1 MKEIRAVVI
10 GLVVVL
16 LAAMA
21 IGYWRRPGREFHRV
35 RGYRVEISKNEGG
48 GSRRQVSFTV
58 PMSLVA
64 RMATLAP
71 VTDIGGGPND
81 RNDWNINATA
91 ILEAARQ
98 AAPGKPAI
106 ITQEHTRIEVTP
118 DGAAVEIVAKD
129 DWDKVVRLRMP
140 RALLEAFAGD
150 ARVSPRD
157 VLRKLDDMGPG
168 DVVSIHDRDADVTIT
183 AQAR

>member
-1 MKEIRAVVI
+1 MKEVRAVVV

-16 LAAMA
+16 LVAMA
-21 IGYWRRPGREFHRV
+21 ISRWRSPAREFHRV
-35 RGYRVEISKNEGG
+35 RGYRVEIRKQEN
-48 GSRRQVSFTV
+48 GSARHVSFTV

-64 RMATLAP
+64 RIATLAP
-71 VTDIGGGPND
+71 FTDIGGGPND
-81 RNDWNINATA
+81 RNDLNINATA

-98 AAPGKPAI
+98 AEPGKPAI
-106 ITQEHTRIEVTP
+106 ITQEHSRIEVTP

-168 DVVSIHDRDADVTIT
+168 DVISIHDRDADVTIT

>member
-21 IGYWRRPGREFHRV
+21 IGYWRRPGREFRRV
-35 RGYRVEISKNEGG
+35 RGYRVEISKNDG
-48 GSRRQVSFTV
+48 GSRRHVSFTV

-64 RMATLAP
+64 RIATLAP
-71 VTDIGGGPND
+71 VTDIGGG
-81 RNDWNINATA
+81 RGDWNDSNVTA
-91 ILEAARQ
+91 RDILEAAKQ
-98 AAPGKPAI
+98 SAPGHPGVI
-106 ITQEHTRIEVTP
+106 SRDHNRLEVTA
-118 DGAAVEIVAKD
+118 DGPTLEIVAKD
-129 DWDKVVRLRMP
+129 DWDKVVRIRVP
-140 RALLEAFAGD
+140 RSLVEAFNGD
-150 ARVSPRD
+150 ARISPRD
-157 VLRKLDDMGPG
+157 VLHKLDDMGPG

>member
-16 LAAMA
+16 LVAMA

-48 GSRRQVSFTV
+48 STRHVSFTV

-64 RMATLAP
+64 RIATLAP
-71 VTDIGGGPND
+71 VTDIGGS
-81 RNDWNINATA
+81 RSDWNDSDITA
-91 ILEAARQ
+91 HDILEAAKQ
-98 AAPGKPAI
+98 SAPGQPGVV
-106 ITQEHTRIEVTP
+106 TRSRTRLEVTS
-118 DGAAVEIVAKD
+118 DGSTLEIVAKD
-129 DWDKVVRLRMP
+129 DWDKVVRIRVP
-140 RALLEAFAGD
+140 RSLVEAFDGN
-150 ARVSPRD
+150 ARISPRD

>member
-35 RGYRVEISKNEGG
+35 RGYRVEISKNDG
-48 GSRRQVSFTV
+48 GSRRHVSFTV

-64 RMATLAP
+64 RIATLAP

-91 ILEAARQ
+91 ILKAARQ
-98 AAPGKPAI
+98 AEPGKPAI
-106 ITQEHTRIEVTP
+106 ITQDHSRLEVTP
-118 DGAAVEIVAKD
+118 DGATVEIVAKD

-168 DVVSIHDRDADVTIT
+168 DVISIHDRDADVTIT

>member
-21 IGYWRRPGREFHRV
+21 IGYWRRPGREFRRV
-35 RGYRVEISKNEGG
+35 RGYRVEISKNDG
-48 GSRRQVSFTV
+48 GSRRHVSFTV

-64 RMATLAP
+64 RIATLAP

-106 ITQEHTRIEVTP
+106 ITQDHSRIEVTP
-118 DGAAVEIVAKD
+118 YGATVEIVTKD
-129 DWDKVVRLRMP
+129 EWDKVVRLRMP
-140 RALLEAFAGD
+140 RALLEPFNGD
-150 ARVSPRD
+150 ARISPRD
-157 VLRKLDDMGPG
+157 VLHKLDDMGPG

-183 AQAR
+183 AQSR

>member
-21 IGYWRRPGREFHRV
+21 IGYWRRPGREFRRV

-48 GSRRQVSFTV
+48 GSRRHVSFTV

-64 RMATLAP
+64 RIATLAP
-71 VTDIGGGPND
+71 VSDIGGSGS
-81 RNDWNINATA
+81 DWNENAHD
-91 ILEAARQ
+91 ILEAAKQ
-98 AAPGKPAI
+98 SAPGQPAV
-106 ITQEHTRIEVTP
+106 ITRNHNRFEVTS
-118 DGAAVEIVAKD
+118 DGPTLEIVAKD
-129 DWDKVVRLRMP
+129 DWDKVVRIRVP
-140 RALLEAFAGD
+140 RSLVEAFNGD
-150 ARVSPRD
+150 ARISPRD

-183 AQAR
+183 AQSR